1 MKNRILITGAD
12 GSLGS
17 TLVDMAE
24 KLNYEVIK
32 MPKDLVNK
40 PEIDKFISECGKVD
54 SVIFNHGINHLSWIG
69 ETEEKDE
76 NILLVNVMSPYW
88 ILNALVAN
96 KNTCRGVFV
105 TSQTYRVPQRTTSL
119 YCASKAA
126 LNQMMKVAA
135 RELAPKGWVL
145 NAVAPGKI
153 FDTKMSEMTDA
164 QVNELRGWTQ
174 KQAEGYAHSLIPLNR
189 FTYKEE
195 IAQVIF
201 KTLDMPAYVCGSTVE
216 AFGGL

>member
-17 TLVDMAE
+17 ELVSMAE

-32 MPKDLVNK
+32 MPKDLINK
-40 PEIDKFISECGKVD
+40 SEIDKFISECGKVD

-69 ETEEKDE
+69 QTEEKDE
-76 NILLVNVMSPYW
+76 EILLVNVMSPYW

-96 KNTCRGVFV
+96 GNVCRGVFV
-105 TSQTYRVPQRTTSL
+105 TSQTYRVAQRTTSL

-174 KQAEGYAHSLIPLNR
+174 QQAEGYAQSLIPINR
-189 FTYKEE
+189 FTYKTE
-195 IAQVIF
+195 IAKVIF
-201 KTLDMPAYVCGSTVE
+201 KTLEMPDYVCGSTVE

>member
-1 MKNRILITGAD
+1 
-12 GSLGS
+12 
-17 TLVDMAE
+17 
-24 KLNYEVIK
+24 
-32 MPKDLVNK
+32 
-40 PEIDKFISECGKVD
+40 
-54 SVIFNHGINHLSWIG
+54 
-69 ETEEKDE
+69 
-76 NILLVNVMSPYW
+76 MSPYW
-88 ILNALVAN
+88 VLNALVAN
-96 KNTCRGVFV
+96 GNVCRGVFV
-105 TSQTYRVPQRTTSL
+105 TSQTYRVAQRTTSL

-174 KQAEGYAHSLIPLNR
+174 QQAEGYAQSLIPINR
-189 FTYKEE
+189 FTYKNE

-201 KTLDMPAYVCGSTVE
+201 KTLEMPAYVCGSTVE